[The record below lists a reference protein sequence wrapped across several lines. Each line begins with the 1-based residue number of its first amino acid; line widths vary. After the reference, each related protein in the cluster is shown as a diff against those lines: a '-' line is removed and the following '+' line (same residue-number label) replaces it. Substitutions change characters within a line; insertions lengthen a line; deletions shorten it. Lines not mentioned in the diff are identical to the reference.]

1 MKPESGSGAD
11 EEVLAALSAARRRT
25 EPAPSAVVEA
35 AKAAFSWWSV
45 VAAVAGLEFDS
56 AVDDD
61 DLVRVRDSGSE
72 RRLRFRG
79 EDWVVEIVL
88 IDNNRRLAGRIDPPL
103 VGSVVMRHSDGGES
117 SAPVNNLGQ
126 FYFDKLR
133 RGAMSLQPLPADG
146 TMVGFETEWV
156 TI

>member
-1 MKPESGSGAD
+1 MTAESGSD
-11 EEVLAALSAARRRT
+11 EEVLAALSSARGRT
-25 EPAPSAVVEA
+25 EPAPTAVIEA

-45 VAAVAGLEFDS
+45 AAAIAGLEFDS

-79 EDWVVEIVL
+79 EDRVVEIVL
-88 IDNNRRLAGRIDPPL
+88 IDNARRLAGRIEPPL
-103 VGSVVMRHSDGGES
+103 IGSVVLRHADGAES
-117 SAPVNNLGQ
+117 SAPINNLGQ

-133 RGAMSLQPLPADG
+133 RGAMSLRPVPSDG
-146 TMVGFETEWV
+146 TRVGFETEWV